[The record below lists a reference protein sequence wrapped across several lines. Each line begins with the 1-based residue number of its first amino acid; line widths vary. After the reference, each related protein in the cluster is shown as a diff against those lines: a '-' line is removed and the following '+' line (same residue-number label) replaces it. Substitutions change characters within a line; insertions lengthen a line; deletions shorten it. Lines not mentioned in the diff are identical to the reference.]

1 MAELWRRDAVNAK
14 RAPQVQMR
22 FIVWTVNDPSEMCTL
37 VGLGVDGII
46 TDYPDRLRTVMTVI
60 YVADGARVLDEVT
73 PAQEV
78 DRKAWLGGRPL
89 GALVDHELNPV
100 I

>member
-1 MAELWRRDAVNAK
+1 
-14 RAPQVQMR
+14 
-22 FIVWTVNDPSEMCTL
+22 
-37 VGLGVDGII
+37 
-46 TDYPDRLRTVMTVI
+46 MTVI
-60 YVADGARVLDEVT
+60 YLADGPRVLDEVT

-78 DRKAWLGGRPL
+78 DRKAWLGGRPH